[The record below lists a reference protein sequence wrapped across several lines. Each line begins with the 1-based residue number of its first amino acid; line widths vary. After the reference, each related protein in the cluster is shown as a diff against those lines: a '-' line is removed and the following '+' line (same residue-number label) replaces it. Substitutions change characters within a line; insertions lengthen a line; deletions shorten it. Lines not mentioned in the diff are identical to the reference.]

1 MHTFVLQYEVL
12 HLGVSSQRRKRSS
25 IAPAL
30 AASPGVDSCA
40 LLVAAAMGSRGVL
53 RQAVR
58 YGHLRHCP
66 IEEPGQHAVMWRCT
80 SLQ

>member
-1 MHTFVLQYEVL
+1 
-12 HLGVSSQRRKRSS
+12 
-25 IAPAL
+25 
-30 AASPGVDSCA
+30 
-40 LLVAAAMGSRGVL
+40 MGSRGVL